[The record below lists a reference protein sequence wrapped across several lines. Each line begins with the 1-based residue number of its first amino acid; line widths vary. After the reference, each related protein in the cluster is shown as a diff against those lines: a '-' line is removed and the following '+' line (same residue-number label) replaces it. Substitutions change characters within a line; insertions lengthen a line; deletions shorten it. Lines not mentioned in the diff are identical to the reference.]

1 MTLPLTGIRILD
13 LTQYLPFSYGSQLLV
28 NLGAEVVKVEPP
40 GGELGR
46 AMTTTFDA
54 VSRGKRSITLDL
66 KDPAGASLFLDLLP
80 RFDVVYESF
89 RPGTM
94 ARFGLAPDEL
104 LARSQKLVIVS
115 ATGYGQDGPYAQR
128 PGHDGNY
135 LAVAGA
141 LRPAADMPPVLPA
154 LPVADMSTGVFCA
167 LTIVAGVMSA
177 RQTGRGQHIDLAMSD
192 VALSMNLFAVASGLS
207 GAVGLPWPDMVT
219 GECPCYGTFRTGDG
233 EWIMLGNIEPKFW
246 RAFLDAV
253 GLPQYLDDALAV
265 GERARIVKAD
275 IQAAIQEQPA
285 AYWDQVLGGVD
296 VCYSPV
302 HHITSVPDD
311 PHMRHRGILLRQ
323 QSASTTR
330 YPALFGAW
338 PTAEDGPVPALGE
351 ANSSL
356 LEEGVREG

>member
-1 MTLPLTGIRILD
+1 MTLPLAGIRILD
-13 LTQYLPFSYGSQLLV
+13 LTQYLPFAYGSQLLV

-46 AMTTTFDA
+46 AMSTTFDA
-54 VSRGKRSITLDL
+54 VSRGKRSVTIDL
-66 KDPAGASLFLDLLP
+66 KEPSGAALFLDLVP

-94 ARFGLAPDEL
+94 ARLGLAPAEL
-104 LARSQKLVIVS
+104 LSRNRQLVICS
-115 ATGYGQDGPYAQR
+115 ATGYGQDGPYAHR

-141 LRPAADMPPVLPA
+141 LRPSADMPPVLPA

-177 RQTGRGQHIDLAMSD
+177 RQSGRGQHIDLAMSD

-207 GAVGLPWPDMVT
+207 GAAGLPWPGIVT
-219 GECPCYGTFRTGDG
+219 GECPCYGVFRTGDG
-233 EWIMLGNIEPKFW
+233 QWIMLGNIEAKFW
-246 RAFLDAV
+246 QAFLDVV
-253 GLPQYLDDALAV
+253 GLPQYRDDALAI
-265 GERARIVKAD
+265 GERARTVKAD
-275 IQAAIQEQPA
+275 IQAAIQKQSA
-285 AYWDQVLGGVD
+285 AHWDQVLSGVD
-296 VCYSPV
+296 VCYSPL
-302 HHITSVPDD
+302 HHIASVPDD

-323 QSASTTR
+323 QSAWTTR
-330 YPALFGAW
+330 YPARFGAW
-338 PTAEDGPVPALGE
+338 PTAEDGVVPTLGE

-356 LEEGVREG
+356 LEEERS